1 MDEFGL
7 KEIMDQVHISGK
19 MQEEII
25 MNIQNRMKK
34 RKHKTGNWKKT
45 AIGAAAFIIIAGA
58 VSVPV
63 QAFVSNIVKARME
76 SIPTEEVQ
84 EINNMLRERPVE
96 ADGFSREYTDEEKER
111 NTALWQA
118 YKEGTFPENV
128 IVQVDN
134 AEDAPEGMLCYIRST
149 GVFNLP
155 EQEMTDEEM
164 LEIIDFQH
172 QMAYVVEQSA
182 AAQEAR
188 AEMEAEK
195 NQLIEAVQEAGGISQ
210 EEAIEIATKQME
222 SDLGERAEGKEILR
236 YQDGSVAVF
245 LQDISGQTTYEH
257 KGDLAY
263 FVNFSNASDHSTYTC
278 IIDAVDGSILL
289 IDTNENISEE

>member
-1 MDEFGL
+1 MDRFEL
-7 KEIMDQVHISGK
+7 KEAMDQIHISDE
-19 MQEEII
+19 MQEDII
-25 MNIQNRMKK
+25 MNIQNRMKN
-34 RKHKTGNWKKT
+34 RKHKTRNWKKT
-45 AIGAAAFIIIAGA
+45 AMAAAAFIVIAGA
-58 VSVPV
+58 VSIPV
-63 QAFVSNIVKARME
+63 QALVSDFVKARME
-76 SIPTEEVQ
+76 SIPTEEVLEIRDMMQGQ
-84 EINNMLRERPVE
+84 ETV
-96 ADGFSREYTDEEKER
+96 ADGFSREYTDDEKER

-128 IVQVDN
+128 IAQVDN
-134 AEDAPEGMLCYIRST
+134 AEDAPEGTLCYIRST

-155 EQEMTDEEM
+155 DQEMTDEEM

-172 QMAYVVEQSA
+172 KMSYTIEQSP

-195 NQLIEAVQEAGGISQ
+195 NQLIEAVQAAGGISQ

-257 KGDLAY
+257 EGDLAY
-263 FVNFSNASDHSTYTC
+263 FVNFRNASDHTYYTC
-278 IIDAVDGSILL
+278 LIDPVDGSILL
-289 IDTNENISEE
+289 IDTNETISEE

>member
-1 MDEFGL
+1 MDRFEL
-7 KEIMDQVHISGK
+7 KEAMDQIHISDE
-19 MQEEII
+19 MQEDII
-25 MNIQNRMKK
+25 MNIQNRMKN
-34 RKHKTGNWKKT
+34 RKHKTRNWKKT
-45 AIGAAAFIIIAGA
+45 AMAAAAFIVIAGA
-58 VSVPV
+58 VNIPV
-63 QAFVSNIVKARME
+63 QALVSDFVKARME
-76 SIPTEEVQ
+76 SIPTEEVLEIRDMMQGQ
-84 EINNMLRERPVE
+84 ETV
-96 ADGFSREYTDEEKER
+96 ADGFSREYTDDEKER

-128 IVQVDN
+128 IAQVDN
-134 AEDAPEGMLCYIRST
+134 AEDAPEGTLCYIRST

-155 EQEMTDEEM
+155 DQEMTDEEM

-172 QMAYVVEQSA
+172 KMSYTIEQSP

-188 AEMEAEK
+188 EEMEAEK
-195 NQLIEAVQEAGGISQ
+195 NQLIEAVQAAGGISQ

-257 KGDLAY
+257 EGDLAY
-263 FVNFSNASDHSTYTC
+263 FVNFRNASDHTYYTC
-278 IIDAVDGSILL
+278 LIDPVDGSILL
-289 IDTNENISEE
+289 IDTNETISEE

>member
-1 MDEFGL
+1 MEGFEV
-7 KEIMDQVHISGK
+7 KEVMDQVHISEE

-25 MNIQNRMKK
+25 MNIQNRMKN
-34 RKHKTGNWKKT
+34 RRHKTRNWKKT
-45 AIGAAAFIIIAGA
+45 AVAAAAFILIAGA

-63 QAFVSNIVKARME
+63 QALVNDFVRARME

-84 EINNMLRERPVE
+84 EINNMIQELPVE

-118 YKEGTFPENV
+118 YEEGTFPKNV
-128 IVQVDN
+128 IAQVDN
-134 AEDAPEGMLCYIRST
+134 AEDAPEGTLCYIRST

-155 EQEMTDEEM
+155 DQEMTDEEM
-164 LEIIDFQH
+164 LQIIDFQH
-172 QMAYVVEQSA
+172 QMAYAVEQSA

-195 NQLIEAVQEAGGISQ
+195 NQLIEAVQAAGGISQ

-236 YQDGSVAVF
+236 YRDGSVAVF
-245 LQDISGQTTYEH
+245 LQDISGKTTYEH
-257 KGDLAY
+257 EGDLAY
-263 FVNFSNASDHSTYTC
+263 FVNFHNASDHSSYTC
-278 IIDAVDGSILL
+278 IIDAVDGSILH
-289 IDTNENISEE
+289 IDTNEPISEE